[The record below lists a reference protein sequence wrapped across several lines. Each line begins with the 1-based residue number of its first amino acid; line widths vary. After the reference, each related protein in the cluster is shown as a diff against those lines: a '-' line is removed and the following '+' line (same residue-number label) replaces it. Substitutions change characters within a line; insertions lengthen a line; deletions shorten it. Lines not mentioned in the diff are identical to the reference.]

1 MNLKNFS
8 FYNVFNREPS
18 YKERDQFAAYSRE
31 ELIDALVAANET
43 VVTNAENASDRY
55 DNMVESYEEKI
66 AKTSKKT
73 AEDAAATARA
83 VMLADEDKDRKH
95 NQKVADLTAAH
106 KAELAELTQAH
117 KLEVE
122 ALTAE
127 TEIAT
132 ERASLEGEFT
142 ADKKVKDAEQRAI
155 DAEKGLAVA
164 LAENAILGT
173 MIDINGDITDIKGL
187 AEKII
192 DKLPTI
198 NLSSLPSAAPA
209 PKEKGNKD

>member
-8 FYNVFNREPS
+8 FWRVFDREPS
-18 YKERDQFAAYSRE
+18 YKEREQFANYTHDQ
-31 ELIDALVAANET
+31 LVDALVAAEET
-43 VVTNAENASDRY
+43 VTKNASEASEAY
-55 DNMVESYEEKI
+55 DKVVESYEKKI
-66 AKTSKKT
+66 KKT
-73 AEDAAATARA
+73 AEDTAASQSATARA
-83 VMLADEDKDRKH
+83 VALATEDTERKH
-95 NQKVADLTAAH
+95 NQVVADLKAAH
-106 KAELAELTQAH
+106 KAELAELNQNH

-122 ALTAE
+122 ALKAE
-127 TEIAT
+127 TSIAT

-198 NLSSLPSAAPA
+198 NLSSLPSATPA
-209 PKEKGNKD
+209 PKEKGNKE

>member
-8 FYNVFNREPS
+8 FWRVFDREPS
-18 YKERDQFAAYSRE
+18 YKEREQFASYTHDQ
-31 ELIDALVAANET
+31 LVDALVAAEET
-43 VVTNAENASDRY
+43 VDKTVADYEKQIKKIKDDNDAS
-55 DNMVESYEEKI
+55 VK
-66 AKTSKKT
+66 
-73 AEDAAATARA
+73 ATARA
-83 VMLADEDKDRKH
+83 TALATEDTERKH
-95 NQKVADLTAAH
+95 NQVVADLKASH
-106 KAELAELTQAH
+106 KAELAELNQAH

-122 ALTAE
+122 ALKAE
-127 TEIAT
+127 TSIAT

-187 AEKII
+187 TEKII

-209 PKEKGNKD
+209 PKEKNKD